1 MSVQNA
7 TKQLMNVEKS
17 QMKLEMQIK
26 TFQSVLSKLQ
36 GDKWE
41 THFTSQ
47 LTTIKQQV
55 GEMEKL
61 LIKREKENK
70 RLKQERDLAK
80 KEVDDLSKKLKESQT
95 IDEQKQSKQSE
106 QPMRCGG
113 LNDREID
120 DNIKLIVDKIKEQ
133 VINKSKSDNKNYNFD
148 EFIAIEAKSQVVAG
162 INWFLKIR
170 ISNKLCIHVKVW
182 AKLNKE
188 YELCNIQYNKTET
201 DLLDPF

>member
-113 LNDREID
+113 LNYRE
-120 DNIKLIVDKIKEQ
+120 
-133 VINKSKSDNKNYNFD
+133 
-148 EFIAIEAKSQVVAG
+148 
-162 INWFLKIR
+162 
-170 ISNKLCIHVKVW
+170 
-182 AKLNKE
+182 
-188 YELCNIQYNKTET
+188 
-201 DLLDPF
+201 